1 MAPDDDEISVSTS
14 ATAASL
20 TPSIAS
26 YMSSW
31 STPAAAVAAPSRS
44 GTSRGSSHRRAGRYI
59 DAASTTFHSRR
70 FRRSSLGLP
79 RVRDEEEGGAHAAC
93 IDHNSCRLLRPRRV
107 IPAILA
113 IVASVAL
120 FSTQPAPTYYRR
132 LICDV
137 VFDYSQYAGYSNWE
151 DLVSTFIYAFYA
163 EPHLFMQEIT
173 SNGPAQTTCTF
184 SNLLLPLFHILFSH
198 STSTHVVRTNKPSH
212 SVRLRECLHR
222 PVSPS
227 PDGHCLRPNL
237 DGMPRRRTPRQ
248 QLGHVRVTRPREKLL
263 RRRCHAPLFGLV
275 SLTVMRTSLW

>member
-120 FSTQPAPTYYRR
+120 FSTHPAPTYYRR

-151 DLVSTFIYAFYA
+151 DLVSTFIYAFFTCRVHA
-163 EPHLFMQEIT
+163 EPHLFMLVIT
-173 SNGPAQTTCTF
+173 SNGPTLTTCTF
-184 SNLLLPLFHILFSH
+184 SYPLFTFNFYPRSSRQQAKPFSS
-198 STSTHVVRTNKPSH
+198 STRMPTPA
-212 SVRLRECLHR
+212 RL
-222 PVSPS
+222 SQ
-227 PDGHCLRPNL
+227 
-237 DGMPRRRTPRQ
+237 PRRTLP
-248 QLGHVRVTRPREKLL
+248 
-263 RRRCHAPLFGLV
+263 
-275 SLTVMRTSLW
+275 SS

>member
-31 STPAAAVAAPSRS
+31 STPAAAAVAPPRS
-44 GTSRGSSHRRAGRYI
+44 GTSRSSNHRRAGRYI

-70 FRRSSLGLP
+70 LRRSSLGLP
-79 RVRDEEEGGAHAAC
+79 RVRDEEEGGAHAPMLEAAAHAAC

-137 VFDYSQYAGYSNWE
+137 VFDYSQYAG
-151 DLVSTFIYAFYA
+151 
-163 EPHLFMQEIT
+163 
-173 SNGPAQTTCTF
+173 
-184 SNLLLPLFHILFSH
+184 
-198 STSTHVVRTNKPSH
+198 
-212 SVRLRECLHR
+212 
-222 PVSPS
+222 
-227 PDGHCLRPNL
+227 
-237 DGMPRRRTPRQ
+237 
-248 QLGHVRVTRPREKLL
+248 
-263 RRRCHAPLFGLV
+263 
-275 SLTVMRTSLW
+275 

>member
-70 FRRSSLGLP
+70 LRRSSLGLSP
-79 RVRDEEEGGAHAAC
+79 IRDVEEGGAHAAC

-151 DLVSTFIYAFYA
+151 DLVSTFIYAFFTCRVHA
-163 EPHLFMQEIT
+163 EPHLFMLVIT
-173 SNGPAQTTCTF
+173 SNGPTLTTCTF
-184 SNLLLPLFHILFSH
+184 SNFCHFFISSFRIQLLP
-198 STSTHVVRTNKPSH
+198 T
-212 SVRLRECLHR
+212 
-222 PVSPS
+222 
-227 PDGHCLRPNL
+227 
-237 DGMPRRRTPRQ
+237 
-248 QLGHVRVTRPREKLL
+248 
-263 RRRCHAPLFGLV
+263 
-275 SLTVMRTSLW
+275 